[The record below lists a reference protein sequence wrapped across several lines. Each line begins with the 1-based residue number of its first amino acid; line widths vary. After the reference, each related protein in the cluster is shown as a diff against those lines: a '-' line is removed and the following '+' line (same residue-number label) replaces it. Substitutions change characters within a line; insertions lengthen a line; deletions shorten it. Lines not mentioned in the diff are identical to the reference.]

1 MTFLGIDLGTTF
13 IKGAVLDLDQLRL
26 GHIQRVPFP
35 APLSGLPA
43 NQYEVSP
50 EAVVAAFQ
58 QTIQPCCH
66 TPQTARGLFYL
77 PRCTALLLVNQA
89 GELLEPSCDVAG
101 SAGTEPHPSGG
112 TCFEVLSDRLG
123 PQLREELGNELRPGL
138 PIGTLFWER
147 EQHDADRLRKAIP
160 LTMADFVLMRLAGA
174 APGIDRTN
182 AAATGALD
190 VRHGNWHH
198 EALTRLGL
206 DRLAWPA
213 IEPLTKPAG
222 VYHIDG
228 QAIPCYRAVGD
239 AQCSLIGA
247 GLTGGE
253 LSINI
258 ATGSQVSLLREQPA
272 RGSIQTRP
280 FFDQRFLTT
289 LVGLP
294 AGRAL
299 NLLVALLTELA
310 SAAQMPIADP
320 WDYLLKAA
328 AAAPDSD
335 LRINL
340 AFFAGAEQAH
350 GAIEHIN
357 EGNLSAGGLFRAAF
371 RQMAENYYV
380 AAWSSR
386 SHEGLATPGTD
397 RRPGPPIGL
406 LRDFIAQRFG
416 CDYRLGPAEDALTGL
431 LTLALVCAGQGR
443 SGCGSGDICAAGA
456 TLSSLAVYYHHDIDR
471 VAPVRLTCSDI
482 TSHYWRQS
490 TDLLV
495 ASASTGCCLNRWKV
509 SGDIGTS
516 IEKKCAAEV
525 LAGLRQTQ

>member
-13 IKGAVLDLDQLRL
+13 VKGAVLDLDQLRL
-26 GHIQRVPFP
+26 DHIQRLPFP

-43 NQYEVSP
+43 NHYEVSP
-50 EAVVAAFQ
+50 EAVVAAVQ
-58 QTIQPCCH
+58 QAIQ
-66 TPQTARGLFYL
+66 
-77 PRCTALLLVNQA
+77 ALLPYAAECQGIVLSTQMHSVLLVSQA
-89 GELLEPSCDVAG
+89 GELLSQAVTWLDQRG
-101 SAGTEPHPSGG
+101 LEPHPSGE
-112 TCFEVLSDRLG
+112 TYFKVLSDRLG
-123 PQLREELGNELRPGL
+123 PQLREELGNELRLGL
-138 PIGTLFWER
+138 PIGTLFWQR
-147 EQHDADRLRKAIP
+147 EQHDTDWLRKAIP
-160 LTMADFVLMRLAGA
+160 LTMADFVLTRLAGA
-174 APGIDRTN
+174 APGIDLTN

-190 VRHGNWHH
+190 VRHCSWHQ

-247 GLTGGE
+247 GITDGE

-289 LVGLP
+289 FVGLP

-310 SAAQMPIADP
+310 SAAQMPMSNP

-340 AFFAGAEQAH
+340 AFFAGEERAH
-350 GAIEHIN
+350 GAIEQIS
-357 EGNLSAGGLFRAAF
+357 ESNLSAGGLFRAAF
-371 RQMAENYYV
+371 RQMAENYYE
-380 AAWSSR
+380 AACRLSPTRNWQR
-386 SHEGLATPGTD
+386 LVLTGGLA
-397 RRPGPPIGL
+397 RQSEL

-431 LTLALVCAGQGR
+431 LTLALVCAGR
-443 SGCGSGDICAAGA
+443 ATSVAEAA
-456 TLSSLAVYYHHDIDR
+456 TR
-471 VAPVRLTCSDI
+471 VQQAL
-482 TSHYWRQS
+482 H
-490 TDLLV
+490 
-495 ASASTGCCLNRWKV
+495 
-509 SGDIGTS
+509 
-516 IEKKCAAEV
+516 
-525 LAGLRQTQ
+525 